1 MTNQIKALLAT
12 TSVLAC
18 IVYATPSFS
27 DTTVRETVT
36 ESPDATSV
44 QKTVTHTSPD
54 DSSVVTTQT
63 TDVKAPDG
71 TVTLHKTVQDST
83 TTDTRTV
90 NLIDY
95 SNAGVLSP
103 DEVGRMLFKIFDAD
117 GNGVIDSN
125 EYERH
130 YIVNFSPIE
139 KNTVV
144 TYKTH
149 HGDVTKET
157 TTTTYENFMRDTRL
171 NDFVN
176 NGKGISAHE
185 FTGQAFN
192 QADIN
197 RDHGIDLKE
206 FQGTY
211 NARIDAANRENE
223 DINTK

>member
-1 MTNQIKALLAT
+1 MTNNIKSLLAS
-12 TSVLAC
+12 TSLIAC
-18 IVYATPSFS
+18 IVYATPSWS
-27 DTTVRETVT
+27 DTTVHETVT
-36 ESPDATSV
+36 QSPDSTSV
-44 QKTVTHTSPD
+44 QKTVTQTTPDTTS
-54 DSSVVTTQT
+54 VTTSET
-63 TDVKAPDG
+63 TDEKTPDG
-71 TVTLHKTVQDST
+71 TVVLHKTVQGNT

-144 TYKTH
+144 TYKTR

-157 TTTTYENFMRDTRL
+157 TTTTYENFMRDTHL

-185 FTGQAFN
+185 FAGQSFN
-192 QADIN
+192 QVDIN
-197 RDHGIDLKE
+197 RDHAIDLKE
-206 FQGTY
+206 WEGTY
-211 NARIDAANRENE
+211 NASIDAANKENE